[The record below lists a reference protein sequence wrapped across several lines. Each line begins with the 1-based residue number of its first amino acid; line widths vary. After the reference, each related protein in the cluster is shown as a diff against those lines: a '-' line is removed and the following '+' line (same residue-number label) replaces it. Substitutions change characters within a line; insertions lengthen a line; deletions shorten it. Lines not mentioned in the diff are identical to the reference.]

1 MRPVC
6 EKKYSPARLPILG
19 LSTASFLTICEQR
32 VVVVI
37 PESDDDLG
45 SVKVA
50 QVLADDG
57 RPNETGED
65 GFAFV
70 VTGRRDNQMRH
81 PRTHLT

>member
-1 MRPVC
+1 MKGTKQIFGRNF
-6 EKKYSPARLPILG
+6 G
-19 LSTASFLTICEQR
+19 
-32 VVVVI
+32 VVVVVL

-45 SVKVA
+45 CSVKVA
-50 QVLADDG
+50 QVPADDG